1 MRGRVRGVFCPFL
14 SPRFPGSPHT
24 TLRFLE
30 FSPEGC
36 APLLRS
42 PELVPIRALSHNGA
56 LSPDVPAG
64 LRSEPVSC
72 AGASRDGGRAG
83 AWQAARGD
91 GRGGP
96 AAQKSPCPRRQRQQP
111 NANAGQERTA
121 PALLE
126 NANSPPNRA
135 QGRKWK
141 PRQGR
146 RTCAAR
152 ASWRP
157 TPLGPSK
164 GADAPPW
171 VCPFLSAKLIR
182 NLCRSAFPPHFFFFF
197 FFSSDPR
204 TEPRNPKTELQASE
218 LVHHRRRRSD
228 VDLGDKRLP
237 TVVRDSSRARP
248 ERLCDSLQ
256 STQNYSSQSSK
267 VLNVPP

>member
-1 MRGRVRGVFCPFL
+1 MSPRDSAVSPSPAPAPPETGAGRVRGRRHGAVAEGGRPHR
-14 SPRFPGSPHT
+14 SPRVPEDRGS
-24 TLRFLE
+24 
-30 FSPEGC
+30 
-36 APLLRS
+36 
-42 PELVPIRALSHNGA
+42 
-56 LSPDVPAG
+56 
-64 LRSEPVSC
+64 
-72 AGASRDGGRAG
+72 SR
-83 AWQAARGD
+83 
-91 GRGGP
+91 
-96 AAQKSPCPRRQRQQP
+96 

-141 PRQGR
+141 PRQGG

-152 ASWRP
+152 ASWWP

-182 NLCRSAFPPHFFFFF
+182 NLCRSAFPPHFFFF
-197 FFSSDPR
+197 SSDPR
-204 TEPRNPKTELQASE
+204 TEPWNPKTELQASE

-248 ERLCDSLQ
+248 ERLCDSLR

-267 VLNVPP
+267 ALNVPP

>member
-1 MRGRVRGVFCPFL
+1 MSPRDSAVSPSPVTAAPETGAGRVRGRRHGAMAEGGRPHR
-14 SPRFPGSPHT
+14 SPRVPEDRGS
-24 TLRFLE
+24 
-30 FSPEGC
+30 
-36 APLLRS
+36 
-42 PELVPIRALSHNGA
+42 
-56 LSPDVPAG
+56 
-64 LRSEPVSC
+64 
-72 AGASRDGGRAG
+72 SR
-83 AWQAARGD
+83 
-91 GRGGP
+91 
-96 AAQKSPCPRRQRQQP
+96 
-111 NANAGQERTA
+111 NANAGQGRTA

-135 QGRKWK
+135 QGRKCK

-146 RTCAAR
+146 RADVSRSGELA
-152 ASWRP
+152 
-157 TPLGPSK
+157 
-164 GADAPPW
+164 ADAFRPLEGGR
-171 VCPFLSAKLIR
+171 CSSLGLSVS
-182 NLCRSAFPPHFFFFF
+182 LCQVDKESLPLCVPATFFF

-267 VLNVPP
+267 ALNVPP